1 LAAPVGVVAAR
12 LRQNWLMPVAVS
24 IEPPRQPEVL
34 ELLRLSDEFALGL
47 YPADSCYMLDLGE
60 LEAPGVTVFVARD
73 AGAGDASAADA
84 GAGDSASVGTA
95 LGIVALVDRGD
106 GSAELKRMFLHE
118 SARGRGMAGELMW
131 ALEVHARASG
141 ISVIQLETGPKQP
154 AAVALYERHG
164 YVHIANFGQY
174 IGDEFSVCMEK
185 RLTR

>member
-1 LAAPVGVVAAR
+1 
-12 LRQNWLMPVAVS
+12 
-24 IEPPRQPEVL
+24 VL

-73 AGAGDASAADA
+73 AGAGDA
-84 GAGDSASVGTA
+84 ASVGTA
-95 LGIVALVDRGD
+95 SVGAALGMVALVDRGD

-118 SARGRGMAGELMW
+118 SARGRGVGGELMR

-164 YVHIANFGQY
+164 YGHIANFGLY

>member
-1 LAAPVGVVAAR
+1 
-12 LRQNWLMPVAVS
+12 MPVAVS

-73 AGAGDASAADA
+73 AGAGDASAGDA
-84 GAGDSASVGTA
+84 ASVGAA
-95 LGIVALVDRGD
+95 LGMVALVDRGD

-118 SARGRGMAGELMW
+118 SARGRGVGGELMR

-164 YVHIANFGQY
+164 FAHIPNFGQY
-174 IGDEFSVCMEK
+174 IGDGFSVCMQK

>member
-1 LAAPVGVVAAR
+1 
-12 LRQNWLMPVAVS
+12 MPVAVS
-24 IEPPRQPEVL
+24 IELPRQPEVL

-47 YPADSCYMLDLGE
+47 YPADSCYMLDIGE

-73 AGAGDASAADA
+73 APAVEGDAIGAGS
-84 GAGDSASVGTA
+84 A
-95 LGIVALVDRGD
+95 LGMVAFVDRGD

-118 SARGRGMAGELMW
+118 SARGRGVAGELMR

-141 ISVIQLETGPKQP
+141 VSVIQLETGPKQP

-164 YVHIANFGQY
+164 YGHIPNFGQY

-185 RLTR
+185 RLAG